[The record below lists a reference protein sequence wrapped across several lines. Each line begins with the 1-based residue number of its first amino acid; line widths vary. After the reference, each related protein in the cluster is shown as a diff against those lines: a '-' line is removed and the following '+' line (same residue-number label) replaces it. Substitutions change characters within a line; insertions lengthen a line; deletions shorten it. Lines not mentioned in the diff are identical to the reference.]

1 MNTLLDQEIR
11 NRLLARRGEW
21 PAIAASSGVSH
32 SWISKFVRGQI
43 PNPGYTTLTRLG
55 ACLGIRGLRR
65 AVIASD
71 ADKDAAE
78 EARALQQEAA

>member
-1 MNTLLDQEIR
+1 MNTPLDQEIR

-21 PAIAASSGVSH
+21 PVIAASSSVSH

-65 AVIASD
+65 MIVAAGDGAAVAQEPK
-71 ADKDAAE
+71 AP
-78 EARALQQEAA
+78 QQEVA

>member
-1 MNTLLDQEIR
+1 MNTPLDQDVR
-11 NRLLARRGEW
+11 SRLLARRGEW
-21 PAIAASSGVSH
+21 PAIAALSGVSH

-65 AVIASD
+65 AVTADSASLIGEESR
-71 ADKDAAE
+71 AA
-78 EARALQQEAA
+78 

>member
-1 MNTLLDQEIR
+1 MHTPLDQDVR

-21 PAIAASSGVSH
+21 PAIAESSGVSH

-55 ACLGIRGLRR
+55 ACLGVRGLRR
-65 AVIASD
+65 PV
-71 ADKDAAE
+71 AAAGVVPVE
-78 EARALQQEAA
+78 QTRAA

>member
-1 MNTLLDQEIR
+1 MNMPLDQDVK

-21 PAIAASSGVSH
+21 PAIAASSGISH

-55 ACLGIRGLRR
+55 ACLGVRGLRR
-65 AVIASD
+65 IVEASD
-71 ADKDAAE
+71 AAPA
-78 EARALQQEAA
+78 QQEAA

>member
-1 MNTLLDQEIR
+1 MNLPLDQDIR

-21 PAIAASSGVSH
+21 PVIATSSGVSH

-55 ACLGIRGLRR
+55 ACLGVRGLRR
-65 AVIASD
+65 HAVPTD
-71 ADKDAAE
+71 AKSEPAE
-78 EARALQQEAA
+78 EARAA

>member
-1 MNTLLDQEIR
+1 MKTPLDQDIR

-21 PAIAASSGVSH
+21 PALAAAADVSH

-55 ACLGIRGLRR
+55 ACLGVRGLKRP
-65 AVIASD
+65 SQP
-71 ADKDAAE
+71 ADPAPA
-78 EARALQQEAA
+78 QQEAA

>member
-1 MNTLLDQEIR
+1 MNTPLDQDIR
-11 NRLLARRGEW
+11 SRLLARRGEW

-65 AVIASD
+65 AVAVAD
-71 ADKDAAE
+71 AAVVIAE
-78 EARALQQEAA
+78 EARAA

>member
-1 MNTLLDQEIR
+1 MNTPLDQDIR

-55 ACLGIRGLRR
+55 ANLGVRGLRR
-65 AVIASD
+65 AAVVADTAESSSD
-71 ADKDAAE
+71 
-78 EARALQQEAA
+78 EARAA

>member
-1 MNTLLDQEIR
+1 MNTPLDQEIR

-21 PAIAASSGVSH
+21 PVIAASSGVSH

-55 ACLGIRGLRR
+55 VCLGIRGLRR
-65 AVIASD
+65 QVVSGEGTVAAV
-71 ADKDAAE
+71 E
-78 EARALQQEAA
+78 EARVA

>member
-1 MNTLLDQEIR
+1 MNLPLDQDIR

-21 PAIAASSGVSH
+21 PVIAASSGVSH

-55 ACLGIRGLRR
+55 ACLGVRGFRR
-65 AVIASD
+65 PAVLATTD
-71 ADKDAAE
+71 LQPPD
-78 EARALQQEAA
+78 EARAA